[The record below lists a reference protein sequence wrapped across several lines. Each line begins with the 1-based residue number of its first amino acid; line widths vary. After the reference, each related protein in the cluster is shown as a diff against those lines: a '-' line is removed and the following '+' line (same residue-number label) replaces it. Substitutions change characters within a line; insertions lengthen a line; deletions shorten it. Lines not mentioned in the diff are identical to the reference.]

1 MFCRGFSGSGYG
13 NFGSYGGGGMFIMM
27 GLGFLMFLAIIFLAF
42 KLMRN
47 HPHSNLSL
55 SNNLGINNS
64 ALNILNERY
73 AKGEIDE
80 EEYTKNKMI
89 LNQRN

>member
-13 NFGSYGGGGMFIMM
+13 NFGGNIGGGGMFIMM
-27 GLGFLMFLAIIFLAF
+27 GFGLLILIALIFLTF
-42 KLMRN
+42 KLMKGN
-47 HPHSNLSL
+47 SPFSL
-55 SNNLGINNS
+55 SSNS

-80 EEYTKNKMI
+80 EEYTKRKII
-89 LNQRN
+89 LSKKS